1 MFLKDL
7 IKAKDVKTMYFELA
21 KRNLRRN
28 LLRSILALMGIIIGV
43 AAISSLGILGGGLKQ
58 GIMENL
64 GGISNYIIVFPNYQ
78 NGYTSFDKKDVE
90 KLRVLNCR
98 VIPIYATSDFVY
110 IKGKN
115 RKTYANIFGI
125 DKNDINYLNLK
136 VKVSDTSVAVDTF
149 FSNINEVS
157 IGNQLEIKNISLRI
171 SEIYNSTFLFPD
183 NSIILTAKTYRRFYG
198 ADNYSRIL
206 LHVKNIKDID
216 KIKNET
222 EKILNRKEKKCIII
236 SLNSIL
242 EAINGVITKVSY
254 FLMGIGAISL
264 LVAGIGIGNVML
276 MSVVERTKEIGVMR
290 SIGASKRD
298 IIMMFLYEAL
308 ILGVIGSL
316 IGAFLSLFFGYLIV
330 HYLLKSSLSY
340 YAIFY
345 MIIGIMFGI
354 LTALISALYPAY
366 KASKLDPIKALRNE

>member
-1 MFLKDL
+1 
-7 IKAKDVKTMYFELA
+7 MYFELA
-21 KRNLRRN
+21 RRNLKRN
-28 LLRSILALMGIIIGV
+28 LLRSILALLGIIIGV
-43 AAISSLGILGGGLKQ
+43 TAISSLGILGGGLKQ

-64 GGISNYIIVFPNYQ
+64 GSISNYIIVYPNYQ

-90 KLRVLNCR
+90 KLRILNCE
-98 VIPIYATSDFVY
+98 VIPVYATSDFVY

-115 RKTYANIFGI
+115 KKAYANIFGI
-125 DKNDINYLNLK
+125 DKNDIKYLNLD

-149 FSNINEVS
+149 FSNINDVN

-171 SEIYNSTFLFPD
+171 CGIYNSTFLFPD
-183 NSIILTAKTYRRFYG
+183 NSIILTAKTYRRFYKN
-198 ADNYSRIL
+198 DNYSRIIL
-206 LHVKNIKDID
+206 YVKNINDINR
-216 KIKNET
+216 IKNET

-242 EAINGVITKVSY
+242 EAINGVISKVSY

-290 SIGASKRD
+290 SMGASKKD
-298 IIMMFLYEAL
+298 IILLFLYEAL
-308 ILGVIGSL
+308 ILGIIGSL

-330 HYLLKSSLSY
+330 HYLLKTSLSY
-340 YAIFY
+340 YAIVY
-345 MIIGIMFGI
+345 MIIGVIFGI
-354 LTALISALYPAY
+354 LTSLISALYPAY
-366 KASKLDPIKALRNE
+366 KAANLDPIKALRNE

>member
-1 MFLKDL
+1 
-7 IKAKDVKTMYFELA
+7 MYFELA
-21 KRNLRRN
+21 KRNLKRN
-28 LLRSILALMGIIIGV
+28 LLRSILALLGIIIGV

-64 GGISNYIIVFPNYQ
+64 GSISNYIIVFPNYQ
-78 NGYTSFDKKDVE
+78 NGYTSFDKRDIE
-90 KLRVLNCR
+90 KLRVLNCK
-98 VIPIYATSDFVY
+98 VIPVYATSDFVY

-115 RKTYANIFGI
+115 RKAYANIFGI
-125 DKNDINYLNLK
+125 DKNDIKYLNLK

-149 FSNINEVS
+149 FSNVNDVNV
-157 IGNQLEIKNISLRI
+157 GNQLEIKNISLRI
-171 SEIYNSTFLFPD
+171 CGIYNSTFLFPD
-183 NSIILTAKTYRRFYG
+183 NSLILTAKTYRRFYG
-198 ADNYSRIL
+198 ENNYNYSRIIL
-206 LHVKNIKDID
+206 YVKNINDID

-222 EKILNRKEKKCIII
+222 DKILNRKEKKCIII

-276 MSVVERTKEIGVMR
+276 MIVVERTTEIGVMR
-290 SIGASKRD
+290 SIGASKKD
-298 IIMMFLYEAL
+298 IIILFLYEAL

-330 HYLLKSSLSY
+330 HYLLKTSLSY

-345 MIIGIMFGI
+345 MIIGIIFGI
-354 LTALISALYPAY
+354 LTSLISALYPAY
-366 KASKLDPIKALRNE
+366 KASKLDPIKSLRNE

>member
-1 MFLKDL
+1 
-7 IKAKDVKTMYFELA
+7 MYFELA
-21 KRNLRRN
+21 KRNLKRN
-28 LLRSILALMGIIIGV
+28 LLRSILALLGIIIGV

-64 GGISNYIIVFPNYQ
+64 GSISNYIIVFPNYQ

-90 KLRVLNCR
+90 KLRVLNCE

-115 RKTYANIFGI
+115 RRAYTNIFGI
-125 DKNDINYLNLK
+125 DKDDINYLNLK
-136 VKVSDTSVAVDTF
+136 VKISDTSVAVDTF
-149 FSNINEVS
+149 FSNANDVNV
-157 IGNQLEIKNISLRI
+157 GNQLEIKNISLRI
-171 SEIYNSTFLFPD
+171 SGVYNSTYLFPD
-183 NSIILTAKTYRRFYG
+183 NSLILTAKTYRRFYG
-198 ADNYSRIL
+198 GDNYSRIIL
-206 LHVKNIKDID
+206 YVRNIKDIN

-222 EKILNRKEKKCIII
+222 DKILNRKEKKCIII
-236 SLNSIL
+236 ALNSIL

-290 SIGASKRD
+290 SIGASKKD
-298 IIMMFLYEAL
+298 IIILFLYEAL

-330 HYLLKSSLSY
+330 HYLLKTSLSY
-340 YAIFY
+340 YAIIY
-345 MIIGIMFGI
+345 MLIGIFFGI
-354 LTALISALYPAY
+354 LTSLISALYPAY

>member
-1 MFLKDL
+1 
-7 IKAKDVKTMYFELA
+7 MYFELA
-21 KRNLRRN
+21 KRNLKRN
-28 LLRSILALMGIIIGV
+28 LLRSILALLGIIIGV

-64 GGISNYIIVFPNYQ
+64 GSISNYIIVFPNYQ

-90 KLRVLNCR
+90 KLRVLNCE

-115 RKTYANIFGI
+115 RRIYTNIFGI
-125 DKNDINYLNLK
+125 DKDDINYLNLK
-136 VKVSDTSVAVDTF
+136 VKISDTSAAVDTF
-149 FSNINEVS
+149 FSKANEIN
-157 IGNQLEIKNISLRI
+157 IGNQLVIKNISFRV
-171 SEIYNSTFLFPD
+171 SGIYNSTYLFPD
-183 NSIILTAKTYRRFYG
+183 NSLILTAKTYKRLYG
-198 ADNYSRIL
+198 EKKYSRIIL
-206 LHVKNIKDID
+206 YVRDINNID
-216 KIKNET
+216 KIKKET
-222 EKILNRKEKKCIII
+222 ERILNKKEKKCIII
-236 SLNSIL
+236 ALNSIL

-290 SIGASKRD
+290 SIGASKKD
-298 IIMMFLYEAL
+298 IIILFLYEAL
-308 ILGVIGSL
+308 ILGIIGSL

-330 HYLLKSSLSY
+330 HYLLKTSLSY
-340 YAIFY
+340 YAIIY
-345 MIIGIMFGI
+345 MLIGIFFGI
-354 LTALISALYPAY
+354 LTSLISALYPAY